1 MNAIEA
7 LIAETPFYRFLG
19 LRPGPDGDLVL
30 PIQDRH
36 ASDRPV
42 IHGGILAAFLEA
54 TAVVHLRTNGAV
66 RARTGDLTA
75 QFLRP
80 ARLVDTMARA
90 RPVRRGRRFA
100 HLQITAWQS
109 DPALPVAVGY
119 GTWILEPASPPESL

>member
-1 MNAIEA
+1 MTAMEV
-7 LIAETPFYRFLG
+7 LIAESPYYRFLG

-42 IHGGILAAFLEA
+42 VHGGVLAAFLEA
-54 TAVVHLRTNGAV
+54 TALLHLRANGAA
-66 RARTGDLTA
+66 RARTGELTA
-75 QFLRP
+75 SFLRP
-80 ARLVDTMARA
+80 AQLVDTTARA

-109 DPALPVAVGY
+109 DPASPVAVGY
-119 GTWILEPASPPESL
+119 GTWILEPG